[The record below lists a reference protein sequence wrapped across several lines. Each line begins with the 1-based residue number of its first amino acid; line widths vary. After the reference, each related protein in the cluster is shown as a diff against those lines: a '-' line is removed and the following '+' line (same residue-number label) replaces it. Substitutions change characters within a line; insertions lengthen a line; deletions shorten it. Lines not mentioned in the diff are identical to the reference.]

1 MVKLR
6 LQASGLPKMDFLS
19 KSDPMCVCFEK
30 VSGSWKE
37 VGRTETKKNTHN
49 PAWDTTF
56 KLKNTS
62 QDLKFEVYDSD
73 SKSTNL
79 KKKDY
84 MGALEVNLNLVVE
97 KKRFSSNLKGANST
111 ASLSVSAEIMKTI
124 HMQIS
129 ANSLKDMDAVSKS
142 DPFFSF
148 KSRDPYGYF
157 SSVYTSE
164 HIMDDLNP
172 RWKPF
177 SVLDADLCRG
187 DYNAQLKLVVFDW
200 DKGGSHDMIGSC
212 DVTVNSLMTAYSRG
226 APLELVNPKKR
237 SGRRGMINIESIK
250 IE

>member
-1 MVKLR
+1 MNPHSKIESPHAFIVYTGQQTKPSQQMVKLR

-56 KLKNTS
+56 KLKNSS

-97 KKRFSSNLKGANST
+97 KKR
-111 ASLSVSAEIMKTI
+111 
-124 HMQIS
+124 
-129 ANSLKDMDAVSKS
+129 
-142 DPFFSF
+142 
-148 KSRDPYGYF
+148 
-157 SSVYTSE
+157 
-164 HIMDDLNP
+164 
-172 RWKPF
+172 
-177 SVLDADLCRG
+177 
-187 DYNAQLKLVVFDW
+187 
-200 DKGGSHDMIGSC
+200 
-212 DVTVNSLMTAYSRG
+212 
-226 APLELVNPKKR
+226 
-237 SGRRGMINIESIK
+237 
-250 IE
+250 

>member
-56 KLKNTS
+56 KLKNSS

-97 KKRFSSNLKGANST
+97 KKR
-111 ASLSVSAEIMKTI
+111 
-124 HMQIS
+124 
-129 ANSLKDMDAVSKS
+129 
-142 DPFFSF
+142 
-148 KSRDPYGYF
+148 
-157 SSVYTSE
+157 
-164 HIMDDLNP
+164 
-172 RWKPF
+172 
-177 SVLDADLCRG
+177 
-187 DYNAQLKLVVFDW
+187 
-200 DKGGSHDMIGSC
+200 
-212 DVTVNSLMTAYSRG
+212 
-226 APLELVNPKKR
+226 
-237 SGRRGMINIESIK
+237 
-250 IE
+250 